1 MEQKYNIELIE
12 EYEDINFYSIHL
24 EGEELSEF
32 ENFFEKFKN
41 SLNLKISLR
50 NFQKDV
56 LTMKK

>member
-32 ENFFEKFKN
+32 ENFFEKFPGR
-41 SLNLKISLR
+41 S
-50 NFQKDV
+50 V

>member
-24 EGEELSEF
+24 KE
-32 ENFFEKFKN
+32 KN